1 MIKITINA
9 KYYDVKYV
17 LQDYFNFEDYTEI
30 NDIYINKLHLDGDI
44 MQFNDTSLFVAKTNK
59 NGIKSTGIIS
69 INDIKCLYVEL
80 KDKSYDFIF
89 E

>member
-59 NGIKSTGIIS
+59 NDIKSTGIIS

-80 KDKSYDFIF
+80 KDKSYKFIF